1 MAKTRFQL
9 DEEEKAAAKVSDK
22 KRDKKGAIK
31 SVRNKKPKKGS
42 AVKFHIAGEDLQGAG
57 AVAEEELKAST
68 EVSGASAGDGYKHP
82 YNDEAEHNEVLDEI
96 ARYKLDTSHVTT

>member
-1 MAKTRFQL
+1 MS
-9 DEEEKAAAKVSDK
+9 VDK
-22 KRDKKGAIK
+22 NSQSTSERKRDKKSAAKGARK
-31 SVRNKKPKKGS
+31 KKDNKKS
-42 AVKFHIAGEDLQGAG
+42 STVKFHKDAKEDKGAG

-96 ARYKLDTSHVTT
+96 ARYRLDTSHVTT

>member
-1 MAKTRFQL
+1 M
-9 DEEEKAAAKVSDK
+9 
-22 KRDKKGAIK
+22 
-31 SVRNKKPKKGS
+31 
-42 AVKFHIAGEDLQGAG
+42 
-57 AVAEEELKAST
+57 AEEELKAST

>member
-9 DEEEKAAAKVSDK
+9 LDEEKAAAKPSDK
-22 KRDKKGAIK
+22 KRNLKGALKSADKK
-31 SVRNKKPKKGS
+31 KKPQNVPG
-42 AVKFHIAGEDLQGAG
+42 VKFPDQDLQGAG

-82 YNDEAEHNEVLDEI
+82 YNDEAEHDGVLDEI
-96 ARYKLDTSHVTT
+96 AHYRLDISHVTS